1 MSVVL
6 VTGAARRLGR
16 DVSLALA
23 RAGWDVAV
31 HCHHSAAQGA
41 ELASELQALGVRA
54 AVFKA
59 DLSDEHACRELL
71 PQVADALGSVHAVV
85 NNASQFVYDDAAS
98 FSYEMLLA
106 HIKTNTAP
114 AIVLAQALYEMRV
127 KEGSLSAASSQ
138 GVVVNLLDQKLWNLN
153 PDYLSYTL
161 SKAALRAATEMLA
174 QALAPVVRVVG
185 VAPGLTLPSTEM
197 TDEEFAKLH
206 QLSPLQQSS
215 TAQDVVQA
223 VCFAISNRALTGTT
237 LLVDGGQHLMPQP
250 RDFSRMT

>member
-31 HCHHSAAQGA
+31 HCHHSVAQGA

-54 AVFKA
+54 AVFKV
-59 DLSDEHACRELL
+59 DLSDERACRELL
-71 PQVADALGSVHAVV
+71 PQVADALGPVHAVV

-127 KEGSLSAASSQ
+127 KEGSLSAAPSQ